1 MYWREK
7 ATIYREKR
15 QFPPHVDGRRTKPQL
30 TELGYAAKLKWHVKK
45 GIYFCG
51 RFTFVGFKIVLHFQ
65 VFSRLWESL
74 SYVCEGVYICGK
86 NGLRLWAFIY
96 VGGRVY
102 VSRRYK
108 PYKGNI
114 VLE

>member
-1 MYWREK
+1 M
-7 ATIYREKR
+7 
-15 QFPPHVDGRRTKPQL
+15 V
-30 TELGYAAKLKWHVKK
+30 
-45 GIYFCG
+45 YFCG
-51 RFTFVGFKIVLHFQ
+51 LFTFVVCEIVLH
-65 VFSRLWESL
+65 VWVVLRLWESL